1 MDVNIQVHFASLVN
15 QFLDTTGQL
24 PNPQQDGREQFS
36 WARSTPRIHTFCMMA
51 AIWCSHEVYEG
62 YQHPGRTPCFLHEFH
77 MLELELQTWFWWK
90 SCSNKGARAAVG
102 ANFNQP
108 EGQIEPSAFF
118 DEEAEQV
125 RQKFLEE
132 QKEEE
137 EAGEMALHDKPAI
150 GTGGGAE
157 TNSSDVWRDGCCG

>member
-1 MDVNIQVHFASLVN
+1 M
-15 QFLDTTGQL
+15 
-24 PNPQQDGREQFS
+24 
-36 WARSTPRIHTFCMMA
+36 
-51 AIWCSHEVYEG
+51 
-62 YQHPGRTPCFLHEFH
+62 
-77 MLELELQTWFWWK
+77 
-90 SCSNKGARAAVG
+90 G

-137 EAGEMALHDKPAI
+137 EAGEMALHM
-150 GTGGGAE
+150 TSLQLGAWKWSR
-157 TNSSDVWRDGCCG
+157 NKQQ